1 MNSLNIVIPEG
12 SPIATEVESWED
24 GVMYVLKVKQT
35 SPGNF
40 EVIEAMPE
48 KEEEQGEPDE
58 ADGSSMSSSEPNSN
72 PAIEAAI
79 AAQK

>member
-12 SPIATEVESWED
+12 SPIADEVESWED
-24 GVMYVLKVKQT
+24 GAMYALKVKQT
-35 SPGNF
+35 APGNF

-48 KEEEQGEPDE
+48 KEEDQMEESE
-58 ADGSSMSSSEPNSN
+58 GSTMSSGESSGN
-72 PAIEAAI
+72 PAVEAAI